1 MLDPGYGMFID
12 KMLSRFSIQTKV
24 IVFVLPLISG
34 IIGLAAINFY
44 TGSLLGDRLNGTGAS
59 IESLSGFQRAYS
71 GMNEFLRNASLEKRE
86 VVIKQ
91 LETQVSSFETLI
103 TFAKSDRER
112 ESLEKAKSVAVDL
125 RNQIDQLW
133 ELNGEELQI
142 RANILHARETM
153 STANQ
158 RLTEKLD
165 QLSDEIASQEDEA
178 KEFLR
183 KAEYLENAAG
193 QVVDVSFAI
202 SNAQDP
208 EAVFAAVDELSREIR
223 RIRTKLPREIPATE
237 PALASLITDNLK
249 GIQDTFKAGAINSA
263 TMQTMQRYSNGL
275 RPVGLKL
282 RGIASQL
289 ARQATTRFIE
299 IDPMV
304 VRGRTMIE
312 NARSFSSSA
321 IDLELL
327 ITEFLGFPT
336 IQSAEELA
344 VGMVRIEQA
353 LQLMETDDGGAELI
367 EVINQATFDEVRTLT
382 SMAADLLAKV
392 DARTG
397 AFASAGVKISD
408 AWSSVVEF
416 ADSQRTGANTAK
428 TRADGITLGSAL
440 AVSLISLLAA
450 GFLVAALKGPILRL
464 ARAMR
469 NVAQGDLTID
479 NSDSSRA
486 DEIGEMAR
494 ALDVF
499 KANAIDK
506 IRIERETQISNDRS
520 HDERMASEAEKA
532 AAARTLQ
539 NAVSVLGK
547 ALRNLA
553 SGDLVS
559 RIETP
564 FEGALDTL
572 RVDFNESVERVHETL
587 SQISETVMSIQ
598 ANGSQ
603 MQSAAD
609 DLAHRTENQAASL
622 EQVAGAIQQISGTVN
637 QSSLGMAEANGLVS
651 EVCKD
656 ACKSS
661 EIVQHAVVAMSRIE
675 SASAK
680 IGQIIGAIDEIAF
693 QTNLLALNAGVEAA
707 RAGDAGKGF
716 AVVAQEV
723 RELAGRSATAARQI
737 KELIAV
743 SSTEVATGVSL
754 VNDTGQAMG
763 RINKRI
769 GEISTTIDG
778 LAGAS
783 RDEANVLADVNTSV
797 SSMDHMTQQ
806 NAAMVEQTNAA
817 SHQLA
822 HEAKALM
829 EMVRSFQIDTRAA
842 IQKANAA

>member
-1 MLDPGYGMFID
+1 MFID
-12 KMLSRFSIQTKV
+12 KMLSRVSIQTKV

-86 VVIKQ
+86 VVIEQ
-91 LETQVSSFETLI
+91 LEAQVSSFEKLI
-103 TFAKSDRER
+103 AFAKSDNER
-112 ESLEKAKSVAVDL
+112 ENLEEAKSVAVGL
-125 RNQIDQLW
+125 RKQIDQLW
-133 ELNGEELQI
+133 ELYGEELQT
-142 RANILHARETM
+142 RANILHARQTM
-153 STANQ
+153 SSANQ

-165 QLSDEIASQEDEA
+165 QLSAEIASQEDEA
-178 KEFLR
+178 KEYLR

-193 QVVDVSFAI
+193 QIVDISFAI

-208 EAVFAAVDELSREIR
+208 ESVFAEVDKLSREIR
-223 RIRTKLPREIPATE
+223 RIRTKLPRAIPKTE

-249 GIQDTFKAGAINSA
+249 GIQDTFKAGAINSS
-263 TMQTMQRYSNGL
+263 TMQAIHRFSNGL
-275 RPVGLKL
+275 RPVGLRL
-282 RGIASQL
+282 RGTASQL
-289 ARQATTRFIE
+289 ARQATKRFIE

-304 VRGRTMIE
+304 VRGRRMIE
-312 NARSFSSSA
+312 NARSFSVSA

-336 IQSAEELA
+336 LQRAEDLA

-353 LQLMETDDGGAELI
+353 LQLMETDEGGAELI
-367 EVINQATFDEVRTLT
+367 EVIGQSTFDEARTLT

-392 DARTG
+392 DARTD
-397 AFASAGVKISD
+397 AFASAGSQIAG

-416 ADSQRTGANTAK
+416 ADSQRTGATTAK
-428 TRADGITLGSAL
+428 TRADGITIGSAL
-440 AVSLISLLAA
+440 VVSLVSLLAA
-450 GFLVAALKGPILRL
+450 IFLVSALKGPVLRL
-464 ARAMR
+464 TRAMR
-469 NVAQGDLTID
+469 DVAKGDLTLEI
-479 NSDSSRA
+479 SDSRRG

-506 IRIERETQISNDRS
+506 IRIEQETQVANDRANN
-520 HDERMASEAEKA
+520 ERMAREAEKA
-532 AAARTLQ
+532 AAAETLQ
-539 NAVSVLGK
+539 NAVGVLGQ

-553 SGDLVS
+553 NGDLVS

-564 FEGALDTL
+564 FEGSLDTL

-587 SQISETVMSIQ
+587 SLISETVMSIQ
-598 ANGSQ
+598 ANGFQ

-609 DLAHRTENQAASL
+609 DLAYRTENQAASL
-622 EQVAGAIQQISGTVN
+622 EQVAGAIQQISVTVN
-637 QSSLGMAEANGLVS
+637 QSSQGMAEADGLVS

-656 ACKSS
+656 AVKSG
-661 EIVQHAVVAMSRIE
+661 EIVEHAIEAMSRIE
-675 SASAK
+675 GASAK

-707 RAGDAGKGF
+707 RAGEAGKGF

-723 RELAGRSATAARQI
+723 RDLAGRSATAARQI
-737 KELIAV
+737 KELIEL
-743 SSTEVATGVSL
+743 SSTEVASGVSL

-763 RINKRI
+763 RINQRI
-769 GEISTTIDG
+769 GEVSTTINR
-778 LAGAS
+778 LASAS
-783 RDEANVLADVNTSV
+783 HDEASVLADVNTSV
-797 SSMDHMTQQ
+797 STMDQMTQQ

-829 EMVRSFQIDTRAA
+829 EMVQSFRIDATVTVRKADAA
-842 IQKANAA
+842 